1 MRWEGLKVDK
11 KLDYL
16 MSEIEGWVTMTNKL
30 SIGVRNLE
38 GSTPSLTAEIA
49 DLRKWHWAQPRG
61 CHQCGLSS
69 AGLSALRREPA
80 HDCGPDDRQAARGC
94 RGELAHLHRFNQR
107 RIGAVDESRR
117 SDPICSPAT
126 ALLLQPR
133 SW

>member
-61 CHQCGLSS
+61 CHQCGLSG
-69 AGLSALRREPA
+69 AELSALQREPA
-80 HDCGPDDRQAARGC
+80 HSCGQDMGHDQDARRPALNC
-94 RGELAHLHRFNQR
+94 PIWSHLGPSLNA
-107 RIGAVDESRR
+107 ILKYLTKASTLILGY
-117 SDPICSPAT
+117 
-126 ALLLQPR
+126 
-133 SW
+133 